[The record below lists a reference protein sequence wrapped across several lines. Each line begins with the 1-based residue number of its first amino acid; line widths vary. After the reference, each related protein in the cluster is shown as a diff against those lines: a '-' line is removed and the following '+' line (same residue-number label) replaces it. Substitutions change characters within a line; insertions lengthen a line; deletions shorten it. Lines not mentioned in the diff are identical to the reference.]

1 LKDNTVHHPLGKA
14 ILETILIL
22 NVSLL
27 DTAAMLFAFD
37 LTTLTGTG
45 SHSLYAFYGVLALG
59 FFAAVSL
66 GSIAFYNSKRPVG
79 WEAKERPDYLPKID
93 TEEKS

>member
-1 LKDNTVHHPLGKA
+1 MDKAAPQSLGKA
-14 ILETILIL
+14 SILETIFIFD
-22 NVSLL
+22 VSLL
-27 DTAAMLFAFD
+27 DTASMLFAFD

-79 WEAKERPDYLPKID
+79 WEGKERPGYLPKID
-93 TEEKS
+93 TDEKS

>member
-1 LKDNTVHHPLGKA
+1 
-14 ILETILIL
+14 
-22 NVSLL
+22 
-27 DTAAMLFAFD
+27 MLFAFD

-66 GSIAFYNSKRPVG
+66 GSLAFYNSKRPVG
-79 WEAKERPDYLPKID
+79 WEGKERPGYMPKID
-93 TEEKS
+93 TDEES

>member
-1 LKDNTVHHPLGKA
+1 MGNTVPHTPRKA
-14 ILETILIL
+14 VILETIPIF

-79 WEAKERPDYLPKID
+79 WEGKERPNYMPKID
-93 TEEKS
+93 TEEKP